1 MIPAKKSLGQNFLKS
16 KEALRALVE
25 AGGVTSEDVIL
36 EVGPGK
42 GVLTEELVKLAKKVI
57 AVEKDDR
64 LIELLNEKFK
74 NEIAEGKLEI
84 LHQDILEF
92 DPKLLST
99 TPPRAQP
106 SQNASAGTVG
116 TPPNLGGDGEVR
128 YKIIANIPYY
138 ITGTFLQKFLESDVQ
153 PSTMVLMVQKEV
165 AQRIATKDP
174 ATGQPSGKES
184 ILSIS
189 VKAYGTPKYIMTV
202 KAKYFSPEPN
212 VDSAIICINGISKD
226 FFTTFSEQ
234 KFFEVV
240 KLGFAHKRKMLIGNL
255 SEKYPREQLLDVFA
269 KVGMNEKARAED
281 LELSQWKQ
289 LIELLTN

>member
-92 DPKLLST
+92 DPTSLT
-99 TPPRAQP
+99 TPPR
-106 SQNASAGTVG
+106 GLG
-116 TPPNLGGDGEVR
+116 TPPNLGGDKEEVR
-128 YKIIANIPYY
+128 TARSDGPSILGARMGGSFGLPKEDINIAPNQSKQAPAPANLP
-138 ITGTFLQKFLESDVQ
+138 TQAPK
-153 PSTMVLMVQKEV
+153 
-165 AQRIATKDP
+165 KDP
-174 ATGQPSGKES
+174 
-184 ILSIS
+184 
-189 VKAYGTPKYIMTV
+189 YR
-202 KAKYFSPEPN
+202 EP
-212 VDSAIICINGISKD
+212 
-226 FFTTFSEQ
+226 
-234 KFFEVV
+234 
-240 KLGFAHKRKMLIGNL
+240 
-255 SEKYPREQLLDVFA
+255 
-269 KVGMNEKARAED
+269 
-281 LELSQWKQ
+281 LE
-289 LIELLTN
+289 